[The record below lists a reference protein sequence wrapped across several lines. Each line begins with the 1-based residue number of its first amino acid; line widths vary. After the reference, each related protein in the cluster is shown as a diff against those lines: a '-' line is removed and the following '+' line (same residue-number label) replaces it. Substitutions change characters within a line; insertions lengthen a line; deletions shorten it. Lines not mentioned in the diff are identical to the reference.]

1 VTGSGPPDLPP
12 TGPSTGPA
20 GTPPVTN
27 RKAVVSVV
35 YGVCA
40 FAVIYVVP
48 IGGLVLGVPAITSGV
63 HARREIAEARGAE
76 CGDMLAFCG
85 LTIGAGAIVTV
96 VLSWLVPLL

>member
-12 TGPSTGPA
+12 ASPSTSSSA
-20 GTPPVTN
+20 TPPVTN
-27 RKAVVSVV
+27 RKAIVSVV

-48 IGGLVLGVPAITSGV
+48 LGGLVLGVPAITSGV
-63 HARREIAEARGAE
+63 HARREIAAARGAQS
-76 CGDMLAFCG
+76 GDLLAFCG